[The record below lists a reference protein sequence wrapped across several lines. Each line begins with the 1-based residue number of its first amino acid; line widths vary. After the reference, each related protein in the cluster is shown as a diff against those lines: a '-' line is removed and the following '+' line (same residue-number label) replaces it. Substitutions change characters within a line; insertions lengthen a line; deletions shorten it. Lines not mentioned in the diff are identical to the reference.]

1 MGEINSDNILD
12 IVNSEKVKRGLDN
25 YAPCYPMLRVERDKL
40 YIAVLL
46 TNSHDNV
53 WDANEKIKGE
63 YWCLLDV
70 DTLEILEFNKRDDK
84 DYISG
89 SLIDINKTNDQKELS
104 IYEMKKI
111 EEYTNY
117 LLNDIKSDN
126 LPIQKKLAGVVGN
139 WIDIDG
145 EKVNINDYIMA
156 NIEDDVREKI
166 KELVDIVIRSKYSNI
181 TLSYDILFNNIVE
194 EYKNTNNINYDLIDS
209 CIEIMN
215 NYYGGIVGIK
225 NLFNV

>member
-1 MGEINSDNILD
+1 MGKINLDNILD

-117 LLNDIKSDN
+117 LLNDIKNDN
-126 LPIQKKLAGVVGN
+126 LPIQKKLADVVGN

-145 EKVNINDYIMA
+145 EK
-156 NIEDDVREKI
+156 
-166 KELVDIVIRSKYSNI
+166 S
-181 TLSYDILFNNIVE
+181 
-194 EYKNTNNINYDLIDS
+194 
-209 CIEIMN
+209 
-215 NYYGGIVGIK
+215 
-225 NLFNV
+225 

>member
-1 MGEINSDNILD
+1 M
-12 IVNSEKVKRGLDN
+12 
-25 YAPCYPMLRVERDKL
+25 
-40 YIAVLL
+40 
-46 TNSHDNV
+46 
-53 WDANEKIKGE
+53 
-63 YWCLLDV
+63 
-70 DTLEILEFNKRDDK
+70 
-84 DYISG
+84 
-89 SLIDINKTNDQKELS
+89 IDINKTNDQKELS

-117 LLNDIKSDN
+117 LLNDIKNDN

-181 TLSYDILFNNIVE
+181 TLYYDILFNNIVE

>member
-1 MGEINSDNILD
+1 M
-12 IVNSEKVKRGLDN
+12 
-25 YAPCYPMLRVERDKL
+25 
-40 YIAVLL
+40 
-46 TNSHDNV
+46 
-53 WDANEKIKGE
+53 
-63 YWCLLDV
+63 
-70 DTLEILEFNKRDDK
+70 
-84 DYISG
+84 
-89 SLIDINKTNDQKELS
+89 IDINKTNDQKELS

-117 LLNDIKSDN
+117 LLNDIKNDN
-126 LPIQKKLAGVVGN
+126 LPIQKKLAVVVGN

-156 NIEDDVREKI
+156 NIEDDVRGKI

-181 TLSYDILFNNIVE
+181 TLYYDILFNNIVE

-225 NLFNV
+225 SLFNV

>member
-1 MGEINSDNILD
+1 MGKINLDNILD
-12 IVNSEKVKRGLDN
+12 IVNSEKVKRELDN
-25 YAPCYPMLRVERDKL
+25 YAPCYPMLRVGSDKL

-53 WDANEKIKGE
+53 WDANEEIKGE

-89 SLIDINKTNDQKELS
+89 SLIDINKTNAQKELS
-104 IYEMKKI
+104 IYEVKKI

-117 LLNDIKSDN
+117 LLNDIKNDN
-126 LPIQKKLAGVVGN
+126 LPIQKKLAGVVGD

-181 TLSYDILFNNIVE
+181 TLYYDILFNNIIE

>member
-1 MGEINSDNILD
+1 MGKINLDNILD

-117 LLNDIKSDN
+117 LLNDIKNDN

-156 NIEDDVREKI
+156 NIEDDVRKKI

-181 TLSYDILFNNIVE
+181 TLYYDILFNNIVE

>member
-1 MGEINSDNILD
+1 M
-12 IVNSEKVKRGLDN
+12 
-25 YAPCYPMLRVERDKL
+25 
-40 YIAVLL
+40 
-46 TNSHDNV
+46 
-53 WDANEKIKGE
+53 
-63 YWCLLDV
+63 
-70 DTLEILEFNKRDDK
+70 
-84 DYISG
+84 
-89 SLIDINKTNDQKELS
+89 IDINKTNDQKELS

-117 LLNDIKSDN
+117 LLNDIKNDN
-126 LPIQKKLAGVVGN
+126 LPIQKKLAVVVGN

-181 TLSYDILFNNIVE
+181 TLYYDILFNNIVE

>member
-1 MGEINSDNILD
+1 
-12 IVNSEKVKRGLDN
+12 
-25 YAPCYPMLRVERDKL
+25 MLAR
-40 YIAVLL
+40 
-46 TNSHDNV
+46 
-53 WDANEKIKGE
+53 
-63 YWCLLDV
+63 C
-70 DTLEILEFNKRDDK
+70 LEILEFNKRDDK

-117 LLNDIKSDN
+117 LLNDIKNDN

-156 NIEDDVREKI
+156 NIEDDVRGKI

-181 TLSYDILFNNIVE
+181 TLYYDILFNNIVE

>member
-1 MGEINSDNILD
+1 
-12 IVNSEKVKRGLDN
+12 
-25 YAPCYPMLRVERDKL
+25 
-40 YIAVLL
+40 
-46 TNSHDNV
+46 
-53 WDANEKIKGE
+53 
-63 YWCLLDV
+63 
-70 DTLEILEFNKRDDK
+70 
-84 DYISG
+84 
-89 SLIDINKTNDQKELS
+89 
-104 IYEMKKI
+104 MKKI
-111 EEYTNY
+111 EEYTNC
-117 LLNDIKSDN
+117 LLNDIKNDN
-126 LPIQKKLAGVVGN
+126 LPIQKKLAVVVGN

-156 NIEDDVREKI
+156 NIEDDVRGKI

-181 TLSYDILFNNIVE
+181 TLYYDILFNNIVE

>member
-1 MGEINSDNILD
+1 MGKINLDNILD

-104 IYEMKKI
+104 IYEVKKI

-156 NIEDDVREKI
+156 NIGDDVREKI

-181 TLSYDILFNNIVE
+181 TLYYDILFNNIVE

>member
-1 MGEINSDNILD
+1 
-12 IVNSEKVKRGLDN
+12 
-25 YAPCYPMLRVERDKL
+25 
-40 YIAVLL
+40 
-46 TNSHDNV
+46 
-53 WDANEKIKGE
+53 
-63 YWCLLDV
+63 
-70 DTLEILEFNKRDDK
+70 
-84 DYISG
+84 
-89 SLIDINKTNDQKELS
+89 
-104 IYEMKKI
+104 MKKI

-117 LLNDIKSDN
+117 LLNDIKNDN

-156 NIEDDVREKI
+156 NIEDDVIEKI

-181 TLSYDILFNNIVE
+181 TLYYDILFNNIVE

>member
-1 MGEINSDNILD
+1 MGKINLDNILD
-12 IVNSEKVKRGLDN
+12 IVNNEKVKRGLDN
-25 YAPCYPMLRVERDKL
+25 YVPCYPMLRVERDKL

-46 TNSHDNV
+46 TNSRDNV
-53 WDANEKIKGE
+53 WDANEEIKGE

-70 DTLEILEFNKRDDK
+70 DTLEILEFNKRNDK

-104 IYEMKKI
+104 IYEVKKI

-117 LLNDIKSDN
+117 LLNDIKNDN
-126 LPIQKKLAGVVGN
+126 LPIQRRLASVVGN
-139 WIDIDG
+139 WVNIDG

-156 NIEDDVREKI
+156 NIEGDVREKI

-181 TLSYDILFNNIVE
+181 TLYYDILFNNIVE

>member
-1 MGEINSDNILD
+1 M
-12 IVNSEKVKRGLDN
+12 
-25 YAPCYPMLRVERDKL
+25 
-40 YIAVLL
+40 
-46 TNSHDNV
+46 
-53 WDANEKIKGE
+53 
-63 YWCLLDV
+63 
-70 DTLEILEFNKRDDK
+70 
-84 DYISG
+84 
-89 SLIDINKTNDQKELS
+89 IDINKTNDQKELS

-111 EEYTNY
+111 EEYTNC
-117 LLNDIKSDN
+117 LLNDIKNDN

-181 TLSYDILFNNIVE
+181 TLYYDILFNNIVE

>member
-1 MGEINSDNILD
+1 
-12 IVNSEKVKRGLDN
+12 
-25 YAPCYPMLRVERDKL
+25 
-40 YIAVLL
+40 
-46 TNSHDNV
+46 
-53 WDANEKIKGE
+53 
-63 YWCLLDV
+63 
-70 DTLEILEFNKRDDK
+70 
-84 DYISG
+84 
-89 SLIDINKTNDQKELS
+89 
-104 IYEMKKI
+104 MKKI

-117 LLNDIKSDN
+117 LLNDIKNDN

-181 TLSYDILFNNIVE
+181 TLYYDILFNNIVE

>member
-1 MGEINSDNILD
+1 MGKINLDNILD

-53 WDANEKIKGE
+53 WDANEEIKGE

-89 SLIDINKTNDQKELS
+89 SLIDINKTNAQKELS
-104 IYEMKKI
+104 IYEVKKI

-117 LLNDIKSDN
+117 LLNDIKNDN

-181 TLSYDILFNNIVE
+181 TLYYDILFNNIIE

>member
-1 MGEINSDNILD
+1 MGKINLDNILD

-25 YAPCYPMLRVERDKL
+25 YAPCYPMLRVERNKL

-117 LLNDIKSDN
+117 LLNDIKNDN

-181 TLSYDILFNNIVE
+181 TLYYDILFNNIVE
-194 EYKNTNNINYDLIDS
+194 KYKNTNNINYDLIDS

>member
-1 MGEINSDNILD
+1 M
-12 IVNSEKVKRGLDN
+12 
-25 YAPCYPMLRVERDKL
+25 
-40 YIAVLL
+40 
-46 TNSHDNV
+46 
-53 WDANEKIKGE
+53 
-63 YWCLLDV
+63 
-70 DTLEILEFNKRDDK
+70 
-84 DYISG
+84 
-89 SLIDINKTNDQKELS
+89 IDINKTNDQKELS

-111 EEYTNY
+111 EEYTNC
-117 LLNDIKSDN
+117 LLNDIKNDN
-126 LPIQKKLAGVVGN
+126 LPIQKKLAVVVGN

-156 NIEDDVREKI
+156 NIEDDVRGKI

-181 TLSYDILFNNIVE
+181 TLYYDILFNNIVE

>member
-1 MGEINSDNILD
+1 MGKINLDNILD

-25 YAPCYPMLRVERDKL
+25 YASCYPMLRVERDKL

-117 LLNDIKSDN
+117 LLNDIKNDN
-126 LPIQKKLAGVVGN
+126 LPIQKKLAGIVGN

-156 NIEDDVREKI
+156 NIEDDVRGKI

-181 TLSYDILFNNIVE
+181 TLYYDILFNNIVE

>member
-1 MGEINSDNILD
+1 MGKINLDNILD

-53 WDANEKIKGE
+53 WDANEEIKGE

-89 SLIDINKTNDQKELS
+89 SLIDINKTNAQKELS
-104 IYEMKKI
+104 IYEVKKI

-117 LLNDIKSDN
+117 LLNDIKNDN

-181 TLSYDILFNNIVE
+181 TLYYDILFNNIVE
-194 EYKNTNNINYDLIDS
+194 EYRNTNNINYDLIDS

>member
-1 MGEINSDNILD
+1 M
-12 IVNSEKVKRGLDN
+12 
-25 YAPCYPMLRVERDKL
+25 
-40 YIAVLL
+40 
-46 TNSHDNV
+46 
-53 WDANEKIKGE
+53 
-63 YWCLLDV
+63 
-70 DTLEILEFNKRDDK
+70 
-84 DYISG
+84 
-89 SLIDINKTNDQKELS
+89 IDINKTNDQKELS

-111 EEYTNY
+111 EEYTNC
-117 LLNDIKSDN
+117 LLNDIKNDN

-156 NIEDDVREKI
+156 NIEDDVRGKI

-181 TLSYDILFNNIVE
+181 TLYYDILFNNIVE

>member
-1 MGEINSDNILD
+1 M
-12 IVNSEKVKRGLDN
+12 
-25 YAPCYPMLRVERDKL
+25 
-40 YIAVLL
+40 
-46 TNSHDNV
+46 
-53 WDANEKIKGE
+53 
-63 YWCLLDV
+63 
-70 DTLEILEFNKRDDK
+70 
-84 DYISG
+84 
-89 SLIDINKTNDQKELS
+89 IDINKTNDQKELS

-117 LLNDIKSDN
+117 LLNDIKNDN
-126 LPIQKKLAGVVGN
+126 LPIQKKLAVVVGN

-156 NIEDDVREKI
+156 NIEDDVRGKI

-181 TLSYDILFNNIVE
+181 TLYYDILFNNIVE

>member
-1 MGEINSDNILD
+1 M
-12 IVNSEKVKRGLDN
+12 
-25 YAPCYPMLRVERDKL
+25 
-40 YIAVLL
+40 
-46 TNSHDNV
+46 
-53 WDANEKIKGE
+53 
-63 YWCLLDV
+63 LDV

-117 LLNDIKSDN
+117 LLNDIKNDN

-181 TLSYDILFNNIVE
+181 TLYYDILFNNIVE

>member
-1 MGEINSDNILD
+1 M
-12 IVNSEKVKRGLDN
+12 
-25 YAPCYPMLRVERDKL
+25 
-40 YIAVLL
+40 
-46 TNSHDNV
+46 
-53 WDANEKIKGE
+53 
-63 YWCLLDV
+63 
-70 DTLEILEFNKRDDK
+70 
-84 DYISG
+84 
-89 SLIDINKTNDQKELS
+89 IDINKTNDQKELS

-117 LLNDIKSDN
+117 LLNDIKNDN
-126 LPIQKKLAGVVGN
+126 LPIQKKLVVVVGN

-181 TLSYDILFNNIVE
+181 TIYYDILFNNIVE

>member
-1 MGEINSDNILD
+1 M
-12 IVNSEKVKRGLDN
+12 
-25 YAPCYPMLRVERDKL
+25 
-40 YIAVLL
+40 
-46 TNSHDNV
+46 
-53 WDANEKIKGE
+53 
-63 YWCLLDV
+63 
-70 DTLEILEFNKRDDK
+70 
-84 DYISG
+84 
-89 SLIDINKTNDQKELS
+89 IDINKTNDQKELS

-117 LLNDIKSDN
+117 LLNDIKNDN

-156 NIEDDVREKI
+156 NIEDDVRGKI

-181 TLSYDILFNNIVE
+181 TLYYDILFNNIVE

>member
-1 MGEINSDNILD
+1 MGKINLDNILD

-25 YAPCYPMLRVERDKL
+25 YAPCYPMLRVDGDKL

-53 WDANEKIKGE
+53 WDANEEIKGE

-117 LLNDIKSDN
+117 LLNDIKNDN

-181 TLSYDILFNNIVE
+181 TLYYDILFNNIVE

>member
-1 MGEINSDNILD
+1 
-12 IVNSEKVKRGLDN
+12 
-25 YAPCYPMLRVERDKL
+25 
-40 YIAVLL
+40 
-46 TNSHDNV
+46 
-53 WDANEKIKGE
+53 
-63 YWCLLDV
+63 
-70 DTLEILEFNKRDDK
+70 
-84 DYISG
+84 
-89 SLIDINKTNDQKELS
+89 
-104 IYEMKKI
+104 MKKI

-117 LLNDIKSDN
+117 LLNDIKNDN
-126 LPIQKKLAGVVGN
+126 LPIQKKLAVVVGN

-156 NIEDDVREKI
+156 NIEDDVRGKI

-181 TLSYDILFNNIVE
+181 TLYYDILFNNIVE

>member
-1 MGEINSDNILD
+1 MGKINLDNILD
-12 IVNSEKVKRGLDN
+12 IVNSEKVKRELDN
-25 YAPCYPMLRVERDKL
+25 YAPCYPMLRVGSDKL

-53 WDANEKIKGE
+53 WDANEEIKGE

-89 SLIDINKTNDQKELS
+89 SLIDINKTNAQKELS
-104 IYEMKKI
+104 IYEVKKI

-117 LLNDIKSDN
+117 LLNDIKNDN
-126 LPIQKKLAGVVGN
+126 LPIQKKLAGVVGD

-181 TLSYDILFNNIVE
+181 TLNDDILFNNIIE

>member
-1 MGEINSDNILD
+1 
-12 IVNSEKVKRGLDN
+12 
-25 YAPCYPMLRVERDKL
+25 
-40 YIAVLL
+40 
-46 TNSHDNV
+46 
-53 WDANEKIKGE
+53 
-63 YWCLLDV
+63 
-70 DTLEILEFNKRDDK
+70 
-84 DYISG
+84 
-89 SLIDINKTNDQKELS
+89 
-104 IYEMKKI
+104 MKKI

-117 LLNDIKSDN
+117 LLNDIKNDN
-126 LPIQKKLAGVVGN
+126 LPIQKKLAVVVGN

-181 TLSYDILFNNIVE
+181 TLYYDILFNNIVE

>member
-1 MGEINSDNILD
+1 MGKINLDNILD

-53 WDANEKIKGE
+53 WDANEEIKGE

-89 SLIDINKTNDQKELS
+89 SLIDINKTNAQKELS
-104 IYEMKKI
+104 IYEVKKI

-117 LLNDIKSDN
+117 LLNDIKNDN

-166 KELVDIVIRSKYSNI
+166 KELVDIVIRSKYSNV
-181 TLSYDILFNNIVE
+181 TLYYDILFNNIVE

>member
-1 MGEINSDNILD
+1 MGKINLDNILD
-12 IVNSEKVKRGLDN
+12 IVNSEKVKRELDN

-117 LLNDIKSDN
+117 LLNDIKNDN
-126 LPIQKKLAGVVGN
+126 LPIQKKLAGIVGN

-156 NIEDDVREKI
+156 NIEDDVRGKI

-181 TLSYDILFNNIVE
+181 TLYYDILFNNIVE

>member
-1 MGEINSDNILD
+1 M
-12 IVNSEKVKRGLDN
+12 
-25 YAPCYPMLRVERDKL
+25 
-40 YIAVLL
+40 
-46 TNSHDNV
+46 
-53 WDANEKIKGE
+53 
-63 YWCLLDV
+63 
-70 DTLEILEFNKRDDK
+70 
-84 DYISG
+84 
-89 SLIDINKTNDQKELS
+89 IDINKTNAQKELS
-104 IYEMKKI
+104 IYEVKKI

-117 LLNDIKSDN
+117 LLNDIKNDN
-126 LPIQKKLAGVVGN
+126 LPIQKKLAGVVGD

-181 TLSYDILFNNIVE
+181 TLYYDILFNNIIE